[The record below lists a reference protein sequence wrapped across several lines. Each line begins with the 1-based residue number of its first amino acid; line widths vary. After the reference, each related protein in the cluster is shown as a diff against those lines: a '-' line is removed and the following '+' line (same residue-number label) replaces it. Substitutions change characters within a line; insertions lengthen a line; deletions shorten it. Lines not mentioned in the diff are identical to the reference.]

1 MGSITPSPN
10 IQASS
15 DLPASSQPIPPRP
28 PIHFHYSRRLR
39 VPSNS
44 EPSSTLPNS
53 QASTIDPLAPSSL
66 SNPVP
71 HYNLRHRA
79 TIHAPNRFGFLTT
92 GAIISEPSSYK

>member
-1 MGSITPSPN
+1 MDSITPSPK

-53 QASTIDPLAPSSL
+53 
-66 SNPVP
+66 
-71 HYNLRHRA
+71 
-79 TIHAPNRFGFLTT
+79 
-92 GAIISEPSSYK
+92 